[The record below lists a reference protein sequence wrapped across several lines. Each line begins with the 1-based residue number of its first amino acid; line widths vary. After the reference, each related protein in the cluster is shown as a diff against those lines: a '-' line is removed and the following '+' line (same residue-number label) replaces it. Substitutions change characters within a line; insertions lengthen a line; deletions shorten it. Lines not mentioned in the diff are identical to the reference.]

1 MVACIEEVTP
11 TTPML
16 STDRKSVTVALA
28 LCISIL
34 CSCCREQ
41 DAPKQAWVARENNG
55 DKPGMEYRVWLNAD
69 GNLAGEMWLFV
80 VGEDGKDKE
89 RAKYPIANKRGDK
102 QHFSF
107 TYECGD
113 GSVDRIAI
121 RFAAELKKPEVQAVL
136 EDARSGQPVELS
148 FKKMECSD

>member
-1 MVACIEEVTP
+1 MICPYT
-11 TTPML
+11 
-16 STDRKSVTVALA
+16 KNVTVALA

-34 CSCCREQ
+34 CPCGRGQ
-41 DAPKQAWVARENNG
+41 DAPKQVWVARENNG

-89 RAKYPIANKRGDK
+89 RAKYPIANKKGDK

-107 TYECGD
+107 TYESGD
-113 GSVDRIAI
+113 GSVDRVAI
-121 RFAAELKKPEVQAVL
+121 RFAAELKRPEVLAVL

-148 FKKMECSD
+148 FKKMVRSD